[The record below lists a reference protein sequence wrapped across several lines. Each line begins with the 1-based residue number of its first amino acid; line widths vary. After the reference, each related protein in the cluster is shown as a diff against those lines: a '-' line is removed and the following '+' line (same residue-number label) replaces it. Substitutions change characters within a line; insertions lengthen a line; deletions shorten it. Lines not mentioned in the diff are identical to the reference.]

1 MRTVKHRGLLVFS
14 ILALFVPHNMAVP
27 QKSEDEALVNQGFIK
42 TEKYLGFGE
51 AEQAIYAAGL
61 MDGIFLA
68 PAFDAPSKGKYLVAM
83 QTCVNRMTNTQV
95 AAIIAKYAKDHPE
108 EWHVGANVVAWKALR
123 GVCPVQP

>member
-1 MRTVKHRGLLVFS
+1 MKHKGLVAFS

-27 QKSEDEALVNQGFIK
+27 QKSEDEAIVTEGFIN
-42 TEKYLGFGE
+42 TEKYLGLGE

-83 QTCVNRMTNTQV
+83 QTCVVKRMTNTQV
-95 AAIIAKYAKDHPE
+95 AAIITKYAKDHPE
-108 EWHVGANVVAWKALR
+108 EWHVGANVIAWKALR

>member
-1 MRTVKHRGLLVFS
+1 MVFS
-14 ILALFVPHNMAVP
+14 LLTLFVPFNLALP
-27 QKSEDEALVNQGFIK
+27 QKSEDEAVVTEGFIK
-42 TEKYLGFGE
+42 TEMYLGLSA

-68 PAFDAPSKGKYLVAM
+68 PAFDAPSKGKYLVSI

-95 AAIIAKYAKDHPE
+95 AAIITKYAKDHPE

-123 GVCPVQP
+123 AVCPVQPN